1 VKTVAGVFESRQD
14 AQHVVR
20 DLRMRGLGEDR
31 LALMIPGNERERPR
45 VPVISGEQPG
55 MGKVLGGT
63 AGAATGAAG
72 GFELGALLSAAL
84 PGVGPVLVG
93 GFLGA
98 TLLGAAGGVV
108 GAAVGGK
115 IENRF
120 TEGLPEDELFFYED
134 ALRQGRSVVV
144 AVAADE
150 TSAKPIRTLM
160 KEEGAESVDAARE
173 KWWIGLRD
181 VEREHYDTSG
191 GDFHRDEM
199 FYRLGFQAALHAR
212 TRGKEYDQ
220 VLNEMAQD
228 VEDLKRRYPD
238 SDVEE
243 PFRKGYE
250 RGRAYFESIRSKK

>member
-1 VKTVAGVFESRQD
+1 MKTVAGVFESRQD

-31 LALMIPGNERERPR
+31 LALMIPGNNREHPR
-45 VPVISGEQPG
+45 VPVIPGEQPG

-63 AGAATGAAG
+63 AGAAAGAAG

-115 IENRF
+115 IENNV

-181 VEREHYDTSG
+181 VEKEHYASSG
-191 GDFHRDEM
+191 GDFYRDEM

-228 VEDLKRRYPD
+228 LEDLKRRYPD
-238 SDVEE
+238 SEVEE

-250 RGRAYFESIRSKK
+250 RGRAYFESIRGKK